1 MTEVVYNGLVD
12 PTTLDSI
19 TQEGHA
25 GIAPWGKLTS
35 APLTGQITASS
46 YPVEI
51 FTTINNRNSNTIY
64 NEEIVA
70 TDIETGYKI
79 VFNTMCKEYPE
90 KKEEWKTLLKVYGG
104 CYRATVLAIDTD
116 LFQNVQKMAQ

>member
-25 GIAPWGKLTS
+25 GIAPWGELTG
-35 APLTGQITASS
+35 ALTGQIAASS
-46 YPVEI
+46 YPVEV
-51 FTTINNRNSNTIY
+51 FTTINNNTY
-64 NEEIVA
+64 NEDIRA

-90 KKEEWKTLLKVYGG
+90 KREEWKTLLKVYGG
-104 CYRATVLAIDTD
+104 CYRAAVLAIDTD

>member
-1 MTEVVYNGLVD
+1 MTEVAYNGLVD

-25 GIAPWGKLTS
+25 GIAPWGE
-35 APLTGQITASS
+35 LTGQITASS
-46 YPVEI
+46 YPVEV
-51 FTTINNRNSNTIY
+51 FTTINRNSNTIY
-64 NEEIVA
+64 NEEICA
-70 TDIETGYKI
+70 ADIETGYKI

>member
-1 MTEVVYNGLVD
+1 MTEVVYNSLVD

-25 GIAPWGKLTS
+25 GIAPWGELTC
-35 APLTGQITASS
+35 APTGQITASS
-46 YPVEI
+46 YPVEV
-51 FTTINNRNSNTIY
+51 FTTINRNSNTIY
-64 NEEIVA
+64 NENIQA
-70 TDIETGYKI
+70 ADIETGYKI

-90 KKEEWKTLLKVYGG
+90 KTEEWKTLLKVYGG

>member
-1 MTEVVYNGLVD
+1 MTEYNSLVD

-25 GIAPWGKLTS
+25 GIAPWGE
-35 APLTGQITASS
+35 LTGAINSQITASS
-46 YPVEI
+46 YPVEV
-51 FTTINNRNSNTIY
+51 FTTINRNSNTY
-64 NEEIVA
+64 NEDIVA

>member
-1 MTEVVYNGLVD
+1 MTEVVYNSLVD

-19 TQEGHA
+19 TQEGQA
-25 GIAPWGKLTS
+25 GIAPWGKLTGD
-35 APLTGQITASS
+35 LTGQITTSS
-46 YPVEI
+46 YPVEV
-51 FTTINNRNSNTIY
+51 FTTINRNHNTIY
-64 NEEIVA
+64 NEDIVA
-70 TDIETGYKI
+70 ADIETGYKI

-90 KKEEWKTLLKVYGG
+90 KTEEWKTLLKVYGG

>member
-1 MTEVVYNGLVD
+1 MTEVVYNSLVD

-25 GIAPWGKLTS
+25 GIAPWGKLTGD
-35 APLTGQITASS
+35 LTGQIASS
-46 YPVEI
+46 YPVEV
-51 FTTINNRNSNTIY
+51 FTTINRNSNTIY
-64 NEEIVA
+64 NEDIRA
-70 TDIETGYKI
+70 ADIETGYKI

-90 KKEEWKTLLKVYGG
+90 KTEEWKTLLKVYGG

>member
-1 MTEVVYNGLVD
+1 MTEVVYNSLVD

-19 TQEGHA
+19 TQEGYA
-25 GIAPWGKLTS
+25 GIAPWGKLTGD
-35 APLTGQITASS
+35 LTGQITTSS
-46 YPVEI
+46 YPVEV
-51 FTTINNRNSNTIY
+51 FTTINRNSNTIY
-64 NEEIVA
+64 NEDIRA
-70 TDIETGYKI
+70 ADIETGYKI

-90 KKEEWKTLLKVYGG
+90 KTEEWKTLLKVYGG